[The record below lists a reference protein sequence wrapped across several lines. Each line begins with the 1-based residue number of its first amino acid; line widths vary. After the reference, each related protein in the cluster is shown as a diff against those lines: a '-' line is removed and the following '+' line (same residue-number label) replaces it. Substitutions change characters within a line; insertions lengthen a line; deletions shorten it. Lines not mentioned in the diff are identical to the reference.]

1 MSTERESLIRDICEQ
16 PEEDTARLVY
26 ADWLQ
31 ENGRQAR
38 AEFIRAQ
45 IALTELEKR
54 LGSTLIAG
62 PEQRRVR
69 DLWPAADYDILDEVR
84 PTKVIPDDMIV
95 FKGDEWRVGYPRPGA
110 YVIRGFIQ
118 HVELPYEQFMA
129 HHGEL
134 FSAHPITSV
143 GITDFGFGFL
153 SDARVSPRIRI
164 NNLKK
169 AQHSVGSPAGRV
181 TYLPLSFKDC
191 VRGGNWLGDY
201 GDRAYASLEEAQ
213 KELSAAFVRWGR
225 EKAGL
230 PQLDAQEA
238 PV

>member
-1 MSTERESLIRDICEQ
+1 MSTERAGFIRKICEE
-16 PEEDTARLVY
+16 PFEDTHRLVY
-26 ADWLQ
+26 ADFLE
-31 ENGRQAR
+31 ENDRQGR

-45 IALTELEKR
+45 IALTELEKQ

-69 DLWPAADYDILDEVR
+69 DLWPVADFDILDEVR
-84 PTKVIPDDMIV
+84 PTKVLPDNV
-95 FKGDEWRVGYPRPGA
+95 VVYKGDEWRTDYPLPGA

-118 HVELPYEQFMA
+118 HIELPYEQFML
-129 HHGEL
+129 HHGKL
-134 FSAHPITSV
+134 FAAHPITSV
-143 GITDFGFGFL
+143 EITDFGFSSRRRYHPFL
-153 SDARVSPRIRI
+153 IRI
-164 NNLKK
+164 NNIEETE
-169 AQHSVGSPAGRV
+169 HHPTSPTIDRSI
-181 TYLPLSFKDC
+181 TYLPFSFKGH
-191 VRGGNWLGDY
+191 VRGGVLKDY
-201 GDRAYASLEEAQ
+201 GDRAYASLEEAR